1 MSKRHTSKPRKR
13 PHQSV
18 LQVRVMSPRIAWYG
32 FLKTLGKLTKFAVIL
47 AVIGLAGYG
56 IWRGVQ
62 RAFYDNPDF
71 RLQVIDLNKNSAID
85 EFSLVQIADIN
96 LSSNL
101 FDLDIDQ
108 ITERLKT
115 IPALSSVK
123 VERHLPGT
131 LSVHVVARTP
141 RAWVACPEAGVPAT
155 RKVGN
160 LLVDD
165 GGSAFPC
172 TTFQFETAERLPI
185 ILLPAREE
193 HHVVAGKKI
202 LHPELQRCFRL
213 LDAACAT
220 DPEAIHWIESIQQ
233 ANAWSLSLVTRDGAN
248 ATFGLG
254 DHERQIANFRAAVEH
269 MSKTG
274 ESIATINLIPKENVP
289 VTVRNEAAPPRATPV
304 AEPTPTEVH
313 RDRSARDL
321 NTLLNSR

>member
-1 MSKRHTSKPRKR
+1 MRKTSKPNRR
-13 PHQSV
+13 PRSNV

-32 FLKTLGKLTKFAVIL
+32 FVKTLGKLTKFAVIL
-47 AVIGLAGYG
+47 AVISLAGYG

-71 RLQVIDLNKNSAID
+71 RLQVVDLNPNSAID
-85 EFSLVQIADIN
+85 EFSLIQIANID
-96 LSSNL
+96 LSANL
-101 FDLDIDQ
+101 FDLDVDA
-108 ITERLKT
+108 ITASLET

-131 LSVHVVARTP
+131 LSVRVAARTP
-141 RAWVACPEAGVPAT
+141 RAWIACPEAGIPAT
-155 RKVGN
+155 RKVDG
-160 LLVDD
+160 LLIDES
-165 GGSAFPC
+165 GAAFPC
-172 TTFQFETAERLPI
+172 TTLQFETAERLPI

-193 HHVVAGKKI
+193 HPLAAGKRI

-213 LDAACAT
+213 LDTACAT
-220 DPEAIHWIESIQQ
+220 DPEAIHWIESVQQ
-233 ANAWSLSLVTRDGAN
+233 SNAWSLSLITRDGAH

-269 MSKTG
+269 LSKTG

-289 VTVRNEAAPPRATPV
+289 VTVRNETTPPRATPV
-304 AEPTPTEVH
+304 PEPTPTDVR